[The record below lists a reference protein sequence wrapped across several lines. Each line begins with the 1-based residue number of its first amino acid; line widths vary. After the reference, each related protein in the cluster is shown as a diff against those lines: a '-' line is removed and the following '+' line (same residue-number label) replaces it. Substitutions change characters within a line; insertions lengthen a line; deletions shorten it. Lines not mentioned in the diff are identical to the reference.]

1 MSSKPRGNN
10 EPDWG
15 FDWPPKQRIVP
26 SEIVELEKSPVE
38 SQPPVPSQQ
47 RMVENPLLEFNT
59 RSPLPMPLPVRL
71 PQPLPGAAVPA
82 TQPST
87 NGSSAP
93 AIVREELP
101 EAVQEELRG
110 LDADFWG
117 PIALEGYLKR
127 GWMMPATIVMLAL
140 VAVIE
145 GVFLLR
151 GSSQSSDEVVRPFTP
166 PPTATQSG
174 AQPETPRATGAA
186 AAPPNPLTASPLTS
200 NPLASRPPAPSPTI
214 PPSSVSRQ
222 PAPTETAPAGLTS
235 GRAAAAVTPRQTP
248 RPETARPAPA
258 VVPPAT
264 SVREP
269 GWITITSPV
278 ELNVFEKGSLLGSTR
293 GPRIL
298 LPAGGHVLQL
308 ENTSLGYRENQ
319 WVRIQSG
326 KETTLPLSLP
336 QGVVHVN
343 ATPWADISIDGKPFG
358 QTPIGNLK
366 LTIGSH
372 DVVFRHPDLGEKTVS
387 ALVKVGVPTR
397 VSADLTQR

>member
-26 SEIVELEKSPVE
+26 SEIVELEKSSAE
-38 SQPPVPSQQ
+38 STTPAASQQ
-47 RMVENPLLEFNT
+47 QQMLENPLLEFIT
-59 RSPLPMPLPVRL
+59 RSPIPLPLPVRL
-71 PQPLPGAAVPA
+71 PQQQPAAAVPA
-82 TQPST
+82 TQASS

-93 AIVREELP
+93 ALVPEELP
-101 EAVQEELRG
+101 EEVQKELRG

-140 VAVIE
+140 VAVVE
-145 GVFLLR
+145 GIFLLR
-151 GSSQSSDEVVRPFTP
+151 GGSRSSDDVARPFTP
-166 PPTATQSG
+166 PPTVQSVT
-174 AQPETPRATGAA
+174 QPETPRATGAA
-186 AAPPNPLTASPLTS
+186 PGPSSPVASSPLTS
-200 NPLASRPPAPSPTI
+200 KPLASSPTI
-214 PPSSVSRQ
+214 PQSSASRQ
-222 PAPTETAPAGLTS
+222 PTPTDPTS
-235 GRAAAAVTPRQTP
+235 GRRGAVTPPQTP

-258 VVPPAT
+258 VVPPQP

-269 GWITITSPV
+269 GWVTISSPI
-278 ELNVFEKGSLLGSTR
+278 ELNVSVKGSLLGSTR

-298 LPAGGHVLQL
+298 LAAGGHVLQL

-319 WVRIQSG
+319 WVRIHAG
-326 KETTLPLSLP
+326 KETTLPLNLP
-336 QGVVHVN
+336 LGVVHIN
-343 ATPWADISIDGKPFG
+343 ATPWADISIDGKSFG

>member
-26 SEIVELEKSPVE
+26 SEIVELEKSPAE
-38 SQPPVPSQQ
+38 STTPAASQQ
-47 RMVENPLLEFNT
+47 QQMLENPLLEFNT
-59 RSPLPMPLPVRL
+59 RSPIPLPLPVRL
-71 PQPLPGAAVPA
+71 PQPQPAAAVPA
-82 TQPST
+82 TQPSS

-93 AIVREELP
+93 ALVREELP
-101 EAVQEELRG
+101 EEVQKELRG

-140 VAVIE
+140 VAVVE
-145 GVFLLR
+145 GIFLLR
-151 GSSQSSDEVVRPFTP
+151 GGSRSSDDVARPFTP
-166 PPTATQSG
+166 PPTVQSVT
-174 AQPETPRATGAA
+174 QPETPRATGAA
-186 AAPPNPLTASPLTS
+186 SGPSSPVTS
-200 NPLASRPPAPSPTI
+200 SPLASSPTI
-214 PPSSVSRQ
+214 PPSSASRQ
-222 PAPTETAPAGLTS
+222 PAPTDLTS
-235 GRAAAAVTPRQTP
+235 GRRGAVTPPQTP
-248 RPETARPAPA
+248 RAETARPAPA
-258 VVPPAT
+258 VVPPQP

-269 GWITITSPV
+269 GWVTISSPI
-278 ELNVFEKGSLLGSTR
+278 ELNVSEKGSVLGSTR

-319 WVRIQSG
+319 WVRIQAG
-326 KETTLPLSLP
+326 KETTVPLNLP
-336 QGVVHVN
+336 QGVVHIN
-343 ATPWADISIDGKPFG
+343 ATPWAEISIDGKSFG

-372 DVVFRHPDLGEKTVS
+372 DVVFRHPELGEKTVS

>member
-38 SQPPVPSQQ
+38 SQPPVHSQQ

-222 PAPTETAPAGLTS
+222 PAPTETA
-235 GRAAAAVTPRQTP
+235 
-248 RPETARPAPA
+248 RPAPA